1 MLLSPVASPE
11 PRTLLLSLQTQ
22 ARDAF
27 FIHYVSGL
35 QHSWDFLKDYYYP
48 SVAPDHLTLA
58 IDAVSLAF
66 LAHQLYS
73 DAALQAAREKYVT
86 ALQLTHKAIKC
97 PRTAVKETTLFTSL
111 LLDLFEKITNNERKD
126 AASWASHV
134 NGAFALLKL
143 RGLDHFENCSPAE
156 LSVSL
161 VLTLCTSFCLQH
173 VYQSLPYRI
182 YLKSGEISK
191 TEF

>member
-1 MLLSPVASPE
+1 MLLSTVASPE
-11 PRTLLLSLQTQ
+11 PRTLLLSLQAQ

-27 FIHYVSGL
+27 FMHYVSGL
-35 QHSWDFLKDYYYP
+35 QHSWGFLKDYYYP
-48 SVAPDHLTLA
+48 SVTPDHLTLT

-86 ALQLTHKAIKC
+86 ALQLTHKAVKC
-97 PRTAVKETTLFTSL
+97 PKIAVKETTLFTSL
-111 LLDLFEKITNNERKD
+111 LLDLFEKITNNERRD

-134 NGAFALLKL
+134 NGAFALVKL
-143 RGLDHFENCSPAE
+143 RGLDHFEDCSPAE
-156 LSVSL
+156 LSVGV
-161 VLTLCTSFCLQH
+161 VLTLCTSFCFQH
-173 VYQSLPYRI
+173 VYKSLPYRI
-182 YLKSGEISK
+182 HLESGEISK